1 MYITFRTF
9 RAFMALAALTYTVAF
24 APAFAAPI
32 PEITVTAT
40 RRETN
45 IQDTSIAITALG
57 ETGLKNTG
65 IDTMASLAK
74 FVPNMVVGQ
83 NNNDTQVMIR
93 GIGTSDTTIVSDPS
107 VAIHLDDM
115 YITRTSGLNM
125 LMYDTERVEVL
136 RGPQG
141 TLYGRNATG
150 GSVNIISKRPNNEFG
165 LSTDVLTGDYD
176 RFQFR
181 GALNLPIIDEKLA
194 GRISV
199 VHEDR
204 DGYQENVFPGG
215 TESNDADALAWR
227 AQLLWT
233 PSDKLS
239 VLLKVD
245 DVDFDDVGQQ
255 RERLDSPAGN
265 PANAFQ
271 GTLAEP
277 RELHKVY
284 KDTPESRELE
294 STSQLMRVDWQFS
307 DAAELTFIAGGTEMF
322 FDFLLDADQDA
333 ILFSTVGHP
342 GTSSDSNSQ
351 ELRLASTTDKPLQ
364 WLVGLYRLEEDASQP
379 LLVVNDPGVT
389 INNMWKMESD
399 SQAVFGQ
406 LSYELTDEIKL
417 LGGLRH
423 TRDEKT
429 GRGSNEICIPF
440 FNFCPVPERFV
451 FADDSWDETT
461 WLIGADWTPSDD
473 HLYYGKISTGYKA
486 GGFNLI
492 GADPEDTVWDPEEV
506 KSLEIGWKGT
516 LNDGKLRLNTAA
528 FYYDYDDLQVASII
542 NFSRLTTNAAKATV
556 KGVELEAIMQPAD
569 GWLIN
574 LGIGWLQAEFD
585 EFIGVDPINVPQG
598 SVPPGEPDPI
608 PEDFSGNDLV
618 NSPDWSINFGI
629 QYTFDLGEKG
639 TLLTRLQSHWQDDW
653 YLRPYNLPEDM
664 QDSYATT
671 DVRLIWRSEEDHWS
685 AEAFV
690 NNVSDSLRATSVEV
704 TNGGFFGNI
713 NPPQTWGVRIGY
725 NY

>member
-1 MYITFRTF
+1 MHVT
-9 RAFMALAALTYTVAF
+9 LK
-24 APAFAAPI
+24 AFAALAGVAYAVALAPVFAATL

-45 IQDTSIAITALG
+45 LQDTSIAITAIG
-57 ETGLKNTG
+57 EQGLKNTG
-65 IDTMASLAK
+65 IDTMASLAN

-93 GIGTSDTTIVSDPS
+93 GIGTSDNIIVSDPS

-115 YITRTSGLNM
+115 YVTRPSGLNM

-150 GSVNIISKRPNNEFG
+150 GSVNIISKRPDNEFG
-165 LSTDVLTGDYD
+165 VSTDMLTGDYD

-181 GALNLPIIDEKLA
+181 GTLNLPIIDEQLA

-199 VHEDR
+199 IREER

-233 PSDKLS
+233 PSDNLS
-239 VLLKVD
+239 VLLKAD
-245 DVDFDDVGQQ
+245 DVDFEDVGQQ
-255 RERLDSPAGN
+255 RERLDSPAGH
-265 PANAFQ
+265 PSNAFQ

-277 RELHKVY
+277 REYHKVY

-294 STSQLMRVDWQFS
+294 SDSQLVRVDWQFS
-307 DAAELTFIAGGTEMF
+307 DAAELTFIVGETELSW
-322 FDFLLDADQDA
+322 DFILDADQWDGVPQT
-333 ILFSTVGHP
+333 IGNP
-342 GTSSDSNSQ
+342 GLSSDSSTQ
-351 ELRLASTTDKPLQ
+351 ELRLTSTTDNPLQ
-364 WLVGLYRLEEDASQP
+364 WIVGLYHLEEDGSQP
-379 LLVVNDPGVT
+379 LLVVNAPAPT
-389 INNMWKMESD
+389 ITNLWEIKSD
-399 SQAVFGQ
+399 SKAVFGQ

-417 LGGLRH
+417 IGGLRH
-423 TRDEKT
+423 TRDEKK
-429 GRGSNEICIPF
+429 GQGSNEICVPSLG
-440 FNFCPVPERFV
+440 FCPIPERV
-451 FADDSWDETT
+451 IAEDGSWDETT
-461 WLIGADWTPSDD
+461 WLIGADWNPSDN

-492 GADPEDTVWDPEEV
+492 GANPEDTVWDPEEV
-506 KSLEIGWKGT
+506 TSLEIGWKST
-516 LNDGKLRLNTAA
+516 LIDDKLRLNAAA
-528 FYYDYDDLQVASII
+528 FSYDYDDLQVASII
-542 NFSRLTTNAAKATV
+542 NFSRLTTNAAKASI
-556 KGVELEAIMQPAD
+556 KGIELEAIILPAD

-574 LGIGWLQAEFD
+574 FGIGWLQAEFD
-585 EFIGVDPINVPQG
+585 DFTGVDPINVPQG

-608 PEDFSGNDLV
+608 PEDFSGNNLI
-618 NSPDWSINFGI
+618 NSPDWSVNFGI
-629 QYTFDLGEKG
+629 QYTFDLGEQG

-664 QDSYATT
+664 QDGYSTT
-671 DVRLIWRSEEDHWS
+671 DIRLIWRSGKDRWS

-690 NNVSDSLRATSVEV
+690 NNVSDNLRATSVEV

-713 NPPQTWGVRIGY
+713 NSPRTWGVLIGY